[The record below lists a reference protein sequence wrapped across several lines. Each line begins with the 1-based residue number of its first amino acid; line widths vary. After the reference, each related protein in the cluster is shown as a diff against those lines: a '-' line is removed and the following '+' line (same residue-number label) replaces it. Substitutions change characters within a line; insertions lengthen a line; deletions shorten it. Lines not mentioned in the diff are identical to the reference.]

1 MAEKRSRLAVVL
13 ARNLRQAL
21 RKGAH
26 AEAGEILDRLKEQD
40 PLSLETRGLEL
51 EHLVFSGRHDQAGPL
66 AEQLLELFPGSA
78 RLHYLAGQLAY
89 RCRDYAKA
97 DRHFRESLH
106 LHPHWRTRHLL
117 ARTLTQ
123 AGRLDEAESALLD
136 LAEQREECLRDLAW
150 LYERKGDDARA
161 LETLEAYLAKR
172 PRDAVALGQRLRL
185 RARLMEPR
193 ELIEEVDTL
202 LELGEEVPAEVLP
215 VWFDALLRVG
225 EGRRAREFVRLRK
238 GDLDARV
245 ATGIGWICYRLQ
257 AYDLA
262 LELFLAAFAHNRGSV
277 KYLAALES
285 AAART
290 DNVAALIEVYRAH
303 APQEK
308 KLYGRLKTL
317 QRRHP
322 Q

>member
-1 MAEKRSRLAVVL
+1 MVL
-13 ARNLRQAL
+13 ARNIQQAL
-21 RKGAH
+21 RTGEH
-26 AEAGEILDRLKEQD
+26 AEAARILDRLKEED
-40 PLSLETRGLEL
+40 PLSLQTRGLEL
-51 EHLVFSGRHDQAGPL
+51 EHLVFSGRHDEAGAL
-66 AEQLLELFPGSA
+66 AGQLLELFPGSA

-89 RCRDYAKA
+89 RCRDYAGA

-117 ARTLTQ
+117 GRTLTQ
-123 AGRLDEAESALLD
+123 AGRLDEAEAVLLD
-136 LAEQREECLRDLAW
+136 LARQREECLRDLAW
-150 LYERKGDDARA
+150 LYERKGDDTRA
-161 LETLEAYLAKR
+161 LQTLEAYLEKR
-172 PRDAVALGQRLRL
+172 PRDAVALRQRLRL

-193 ELIEEVDTL
+193 DLLEDVDTL
-202 LELGEEVPAEVLP
+202 LELGEEIPGEVLP

-225 EGRRAREFVRLRK
+225 EGRRARQFVREHK

-262 LELFLAAFAHNRGSV
+262 LELFLVAFEHNSKSV

-285 AAART
+285 AARRT

-308 KLYGRLKTL
+308 KLYGRIKAL

>member
-1 MAEKRSRLAVVL
+1 MHKTS
-13 ARNLRQAL
+13 AL
-21 RKGAH
+21 LTV
-26 AEAGEILDRLKEQD
+26 AEAARILDRLKEED

-51 EHLVFSGRHDQAGPL
+51 ELLVFSGRHDEAGPL
-66 AEQLLELFPGSA
+66 AGQLLELFPGSA

-89 RCRDYAKA
+89 RGRDYATA

-117 ARTLTQ
+117 GRTLTQ
-123 AGRLDEAESALLD
+123 AGRLDEAESVLLD
-136 LAEQREECLRDLAW
+136 LVAQHEECLRDLAW
-150 LYERKGDDARA
+150 LYERKGNDTRA
-161 LETLEAYLAKR
+161 LQTLEAYLDKR
-172 PRDAVALGQRLRL
+172 PRDAAALGQRLRL

-193 ELIEEVDTL
+193 ELLEDVDTL

-225 EGRRAREFVRLRK
+225 EGRRARQFVRRRK

-262 LELFLAAFAHNRGSV
+262 LELFLAAFADNRRSV

-308 KLYGRLKTL
+308 KLYGRIKSL

-322 Q
+322 S

>member
-1 MAEKRSRLAVVL
+1 MAEKRSGLAVVL

-26 AEAGEILDRLKEQD
+26 AEAAQILDRLKDED
-40 PLSLETRGLEL
+40 PLSLQTRGLEL
-51 EHLVFSGRHDQAGPL
+51 EHLVFRGRHDEAGPL
-66 AEQLLELFPGSA
+66 AGQLLELFPGSA

-97 DRHFRESLH
+97 ERHYRESLH
-106 LHPHWRTRHLL
+106 LYPHWRTRHLL
-117 ARTLTQ
+117 GRTLTQ
-123 AGRLDEAESALLD
+123 VGRLDEAESVLVD
-136 LAEQREECLRDLAW
+136 LAPQREECLRDLAW
-150 LYERKGDDARA
+150 LYERKGDDTRA
-161 LETLEAYLAKR
+161 LETLEVYLDKR
-172 PRDAVALGQRLRL
+172 PRDAAALGQRLRL

-193 ELIEEVDTL
+193 ELLQDVDIL
-202 LELGEEVPAEVLP
+202 LELGEEIPPEVLP

-225 EGRRAREFVRLRK
+225 EGRRARQFVREHK
-238 GDLDARV
+238 GLLDARV

-262 LELFLAAFAHNRGSV
+262 LELFLVAFARNLGSV

-290 DNVAALIEVYRAH
+290 DNVAALIEVYHAH

-308 KLYGRLKTL
+308 KLYGRIKSL